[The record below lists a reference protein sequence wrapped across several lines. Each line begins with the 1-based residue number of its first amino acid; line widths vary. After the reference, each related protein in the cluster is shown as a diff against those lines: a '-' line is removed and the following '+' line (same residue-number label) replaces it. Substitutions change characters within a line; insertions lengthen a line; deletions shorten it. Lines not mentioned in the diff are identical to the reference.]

1 MSDLAGLYM
10 HKHGLDFAD
19 VQLRTRRKVAWLDL
33 VRPPHGY
40 VFLGHSIQ
48 EGMAIYQWMVRT
60 GAKYPDVFAVLSCK
74 GTCVNFSEPDA
85 FTRRWRVE
93 LRERVCAAILDP
105 FVHAPVFAWREK
117 MRIGVEHERTLA
129 IEYYFGGGPDGSD
142 TTTARRIDA
151 LFAVVG
157 RTLAASHNEWHP
169 KARTV
174 VGVELH
180 VRAKTYAL
188 ELSYGYL
195 SDLHHGSSWSI
206 TISRGGPF
214 LDFVAYCEAELT
226 HLLVTEPTT
235 YAGAQGMFGDTRTY
249 AGWFGDGCL
258 DDRETET

>member
-10 HKHGLDFAD
+10 HKHGLDFTA
-19 VQLRTRRKVAWLDL
+19 VKLRTRRKVQWLDL

-60 GAKYPDVFAVLSCK
+60 GDKYPGVFAALSCK
-74 GTCVNFSEPDA
+74 GTCINFSKPDA

-105 FVHAPVFAWREK
+105 FVHAPVLTWRDN

-129 IEYYFGGGPDGSD
+129 IKYYSGGGPDGSD
-142 TTTARRIDA
+142 TATARRIDA
-151 LFAVVG
+151 LFGIVG
-157 RTLAASHNEWHP
+157 RTLAASHNEYHP

-174 VGVELH
+174 VGVELL

-195 SDLHHGSSWSI
+195 SDLHGGSSWRV
-206 TISRGGPF
+206 TIESGGPF
-214 LDFVAYCEAELT
+214 LDFVSNCEAELT
-226 HLLVTEPTT
+226 RLLVTAPTT
-235 YAGAQGMFGDTRTY
+235 SADMRGMDSSTRWH
-249 AGWFGDGCL
+249 AGWLGDRCL
-258 DDRETET
+258 DDGGEP